1 MSATVAVDGLA
12 KRIRTRPGGVPGDVA
27 TVTVVIPC
35 YNYARYLPQAVR
47 SAVSQTGAKVDVI
60 IVDDASTDDS
70 LTIAQQL
77 SATHP
82 NVSVLA
88 HDTNRGM
95 VETFNDGAKAARGE
109 FLVRLDADDMLTP
122 GSLARATMVARQ
134 FPSVGLIYGHPIHF
148 DTSDVPPSRE
158 TATAWTVWPGRE
170 WLRDRCRSAVNV
182 ITSPEVVMR
191 RSVVEEVG
199 YQAPL
204 RHTPDMEHWFRIAA
218 FADVAYIH
226 GADQAWHR
234 DHADSMS
241 AKEVDRLLDLQE
253 RREAFDVLFDGPA
266 GKTADAVGF
275 RRDATQALVHEALA
289 TAAHELDRGAG
300 ASKLYEGCLDLARD
314 LDPSVAQRRV
324 WGRLHRRAAAE
335 TAAPWTRAG
344 ALATRIVGRARSEL
358 RLWNW
363 HRNGVF

>member
-1 MSATVAVDGLA
+1 MAAVAGLT
-12 KRIRTRPGGVPGDVA
+12 KRIRTRPSEVPGDLA

-35 YNYARYLPQAVR
+35 YNYARYLPQAVQ

-70 LTIAQQL
+70 LTVAQEL

-95 VETFNDGAKAARGE
+95 VETFNDGARAAGAE

-122 GSLARATMVARQ
+122 GSLARATTVARQ

-148 DTSDVPPSRE
+148 DTCDKPASRE
-158 TATAWTVWPGRE
+158 IATAWTVWPGRE
-170 WLRDRCRSAVNV
+170 WLKNRCRSGVNV

-191 RSVVEEVG
+191 RSVVEEIG
-199 YQAPL
+199 YQASL

-241 AKEVDRLLDLQE
+241 AQEVDRLLDLQE

-266 GKTADAVGF
+266 GEVADALSL
-275 RRDATQALVHEALA
+275 RRDATQALVQEALA
-289 TAAHELDRGAG
+289 TAAHELDKGAG
-300 ASKLYEGCLDLARD
+300 ASKLYKGCLDLARD
-314 LDPSVAQRRV
+314 MDPSVVETRA
-324 WGRLHRRAAAE
+324 WGRLRRRATAE
-335 TAAPWTRAG
+335 AVAPWTRAG
-344 ALATRIVGRARSEL
+344 ALARRIVGRVRSDL